1 IMTVPQLEGDNGFNF
16 DFVVEWVMVDRND
29 AKNILVTVSI
39 FETTSPTIKKITTF
53 VISGFKVSTLEDEA
67 LKFGSV
73 NTTNPNLSVIEV
85 VTNINNAQ
93 GPEAKNDA
101 LRTFANIPLL
111 AEGFT
116 FEVISANIN
125 VALGH
130 AVDVVIIVKEIG
142 TTNTKEIL
150 YLVNGLKN
158 STVVIEKNKFN
169 NPITTTKTDA
179 NIDVLVSQIVA
190 SGTNNIQKLLI
201 LKDFADIPTLAYG
214 FELEIISAQKIDNT
228 TMEIDARILETNTPN
243 VSEEFKII
251 VNGFVER
258 DLNSELIIE
267 LEKFHTTVQTKNITL
282 YSGQAANNINSAVT
296 NDDKLY
302 VLSLIADVPALNNGF
317 DMEIMSVESHNTEIL
332 HVYINI
338 FHIQDQSINNNVI
351 FEISGFRVK
360 SLETEA
366 NKFEDTTTNTPE
378 RVSYKVVEDILD
390 ANTTTRKELLN
401 EIMTVPQLEG
411 DNGFN
416 FDFVVEWVMVDR
428 NDAKNILVTVS
439 IFETT
444 SPTIKKTTTFTISG
458 FKVSTLEDEALKFG
472 SVNTT
477 NPNLSVIEVVTN
489 ITNAQGPEAKNDALR
504 TFANIPIL
512 AEGFTFEVIS
522 ANINGA
528 RGHAVDVVIIVKET
542 GTVNTQEIIYLV
554 NGLKYSTL
562 DIEAQKFIESI
573 RNTHND
579 SNISAEEWAS
589 RINDANNQDDKLTI
603 LNDLLAIYNLAGTP
617 IGSLIP
623 ELSIG
628 FSFEIGTATNITLPS
643 ENTNGVRIDIR
654 VIDDQDGKKLETSLT
669 ITGFNKFEDTPLEKE
684 AKKFNITLGTIQ
696 PTLSMNEAKGK
707 FKTNDDSGN
716 RTSLEELVSAENLP
730 LLSDGFTFR
739 VLGINNDLSTST
751 DLKVVLLVSDGSE
764 TISTLLTINGF
775 TN

>member
-1 IMTVPQLEGDNGFNF
+1 TVPQLEGDNGFNF

-53 VISGFKVSTLEDEA
+53 AISGFKVSTLEDEA

-85 VTNINNAQ
+85 VTNITNAQ

-125 VALGH
+125 VALGN

-302 VLSLIADVPALNNGF
+302 VLSLIADVPTLNNGF

-338 FHIQDQSINNNVI
+338 FHIQDQSINDNVI

-390 ANTTTRKELLN
+390 TNTTTRKELLN

-428 NDAKNILVTVS
+428 NDAKNILVT
-439 IFETT
+439 
-444 SPTIKKTTTFTISG
+444 
-458 FKVSTLEDEALKFG
+458 
-472 SVNTT
+472 
-477 NPNLSVIEVVTN
+477 
-489 ITNAQGPEAKNDALR
+489 
-504 TFANIPIL
+504 
-512 AEGFTFEVIS
+512 
-522 ANINGA
+522 
-528 RGHAVDVVIIVKET
+528 
-542 GTVNTQEIIYLV
+542 
-554 NGLKYSTL
+554 
-562 DIEAQKFIESI
+562 
-573 RNTHND
+573 
-579 SNISAEEWAS
+579 
-589 RINDANNQDDKLTI
+589 
-603 LNDLLAIYNLAGTP
+603 
-617 IGSLIP
+617 
-623 ELSIG
+623 
-628 FSFEIGTATNITLPS
+628 
-643 ENTNGVRIDIR
+643 
-654 VIDDQDGKKLETSLT
+654 
-669 ITGFNKFEDTPLEKE
+669 
-684 AKKFNITLGTIQ
+684 
-696 PTLSMNEAKGK
+696 
-707 FKTNDDSGN
+707 
-716 RTSLEELVSAENLP
+716 
-730 LLSDGFTFR
+730 
-739 VLGINNDLSTST
+739 
-751 DLKVVLLVSDGSE
+751 
-764 TISTLLTINGF
+764 
-775 TN
+775 